1 MLVTRPDAKL
11 VRDAPAYRRMMP
23 FLMRTRNESAVY
35 FDLEIDLTK
44 AFPFIA
50 DFNEHHDDL
59 RITVFH
65 LVLWASV
72 QTIAARPRLNRFVCG
87 GRIWQRNGI
96 WVSYSAKKAFSDH
109 APIVVLKEQFDPAQ
123 SFEEMVRANAGL
135 LSEGRSDHKSH
146 VDKELGVILSLPP
159 IGIRALMVLAR
170 AADAVGMLPRAFI
183 DNDPMYASMFI
194 ANLGSLKM
202 DAAYHHLYEYG
213 NIAVFCVIGQ
223 TKDVLTMVDG
233 ELQSRPNVTLR
244 FTYDERVEDGL
255 YAQRALQRLRELV
268 EDPAAAM
275 AAAAG

>member
-1 MLVTRPDAKL
+1 MILSRPDAKL

-44 AFPFIA
+44 TNAFIA
-50 DFNEHHDDL
+50 DFNQQHDDL

-72 QTIAARPRLNRFVCG
+72 QCIAARPRLNRFVCG

-96 WVSYSAKKAFSDH
+96 WISYSAKKAFSDS
-109 APIVVLKEQFDPAQ
+109 APVVVLKEQFEPTQA
-123 SFEEMVRANAGL
+123 FEDMVRANAAVL
-135 LSEGRSDHKSH
+135 TEGRSDKKSH
-146 VDKELGVILSLPP
+146 VDKEIGAILSLPP
-159 IGIRALMVLAR
+159 IGIRALVVLAR
-170 AADAVGMLPRAFI
+170 AADAVGMLPRSFI

-223 TKDVLTMVDG
+223 TKEVPTVVNG
-233 ELQSRPNVTLR
+233 ELRSRPTVTLR

-275 AAAAG
+275 AKAAG